1 MRLLL
6 QNFKITEFTSITV
19 MLTIY
24 IWNPI
29 TQDKGYEMKHSW
41 QQLVPSLNYYLV
53 FKNCSITYLL
63 CLCAHNGLKYVFHL
77 HFCKDGVC
85 KLPFGAILLSCE
97 QILSSAKSNLFVYN
111 KQVGLFFYC
120 RKLPSDLLYKTEI
133 LVLTLW
139 LTTNTTEKGK
149 MASAP
154 NSTQPEELI
163 KGPNYHSVHLF
174 PFFFKY
180 SVSLSKPYYVRFIAD
195 DKKAIF

>member
-53 FKNCSITYLL
+53 FKNCTITYLL
-63 CLCAHNGLKYVFHL
+63 CLCAHNGLKYVLNL

-97 QILSSAKSNLFVYN
+97 QILSKYYPQLNQTCSS
-111 KQVGLFFYC
+111 
-120 RKLPSDLLYKTEI
+120 
-133 LVLTLW
+133 
-139 LTTNTTEKGK
+139 TTNKWDCSLIAENCLLICFTKQK
-149 MASAP
+149 YLYWL
-154 NSTQPEELI
+154 ST
-163 KGPNYHSVHLF
+163 NY
-174 PFFFKY
+174 
-180 SVSLSKPYYVRFIAD
+180 
-195 DKKAIF
+195 